1 MVHSLDYP
9 ETLKSIYEVAF
20 LIRCVE
26 SAIAHEYS
34 KGELRCPVHLSV
46 GQELPSA
53 IFSIFQNSG
62 DYAVSTHRAHAHYLA
77 KGGDLNE
84 MIAEI
89 FGRVTGCSKGRG
101 GSMHLS
107 DPRVRF
113 MGSSAIVGNSI
124 PVGVG
129 ISYGVKMRR
138 ENNIVFIFL
147 GDGAT
152 EEGVFYESLNF
163 VAIHKLPVIFV
174 CENNLYSVYSDL
186 SYRQPSNRSLK
197 TLVGAMGLDSYK
209 VSFGESEALFEIL
222 WKYTKSETR
231 GTPCF
236 IEVDTYRWL
245 EHCGPNNDDA
255 LGYRSKEEIKEYM
268 AFDFLKHIK
277 SRLVE
282 QGFVSE
288 VSKIES
294 EIEDRVIKAFD
305 FARQSPFP
313 SKEQTLGE
321 FKLPEFR

>member
-1 MVHSLDYP
+1 MVYSLDNP
-9 ETLKSIYEVAF
+9 ETLKSIYEVAL
-20 LIRCVE
+20 LIRRVE
-26 SAIAHEYS
+26 SAIARDYS
-34 KGELRCPVHLSV
+34 KGEMRCPVHLSI

-53 IFSIFQNSG
+53 IISVFQRKG

-107 DPRVRF
+107 DPSVRF

-129 ISYGVKMRR
+129 IAYGIKIRGDDDV
-138 ENNIVFIFL
+138 VFIFL

-174 CENNLYSVYSDL
+174 CENNFYSVYSDL
-186 SYRQPSNRSLK
+186 SFRQPVNRSLEAI
-197 TLVGAMGLDSYK
+197 VGGMGVDAYK
-209 VSFGESEALFEIL
+209 VAFGDDYSLFEIL
-222 WKYTKSETR
+222 LKYTNSEIR
-231 GTPCF
+231 GMPCF

-245 EHCGPNNDDA
+245 EHCGPDNDDA
-255 LGYRSKEEIKEYM
+255 LGYRSEDEINRFRS
-268 AFDFLKHIK
+268 FDYLIYIK
-277 SRLVE
+277 DRLVKH
-282 QGFVSE
+282 GFATE
-288 VSKIES
+288 VSNIER
-294 EIEDRVIKAFD
+294 EIQNRVIKSFD
-305 FARQSPFP
+305 FARKSPFP
-313 SKEQTLGE
+313 TKEQTLGE
-321 FKLPEFR
+321 FNSLEFR